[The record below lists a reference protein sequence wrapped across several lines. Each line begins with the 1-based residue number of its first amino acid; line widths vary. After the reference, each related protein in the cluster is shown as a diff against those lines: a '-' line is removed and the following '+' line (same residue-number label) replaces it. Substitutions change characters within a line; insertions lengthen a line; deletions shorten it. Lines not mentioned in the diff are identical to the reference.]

1 MENKLSTTYSSYLDT
16 NKSTLTHVCTHTHT
30 LYPYFWQRNPIVF
43 LNLCVSECVCRFGAC
58 PPHLI
63 AIRCKVNL
71 FHFLPFDMVLEL
83 CHRPFI
89 KNSFLFANSFFQ
101 CPPFFNDSLSLLPAL
116 FDIPTC
122 THNTF
127 MSFVFVHIQSITIQI
142 CMRDKKKT
150 ITTTTTKCDCYK
162 WGETVKN
169 LWPSSVFFY

>member
-1 MENKLSTTYSSYLDT
+1 MENKLSTIYSSYLDT
-16 NKSTLTHVCTHTHT
+16 NKSTLTHVCTHTHP

-89 KNSFLFANSFFQ
+89 KKFFPFCQFSFSMSTFFQ
-101 CPPFFNDSLSLLPAL
+101 WLSFTLARSVWHSNMH
-116 FDIPTC
+116 TQ
-122 THNTF
+122 
-127 MSFVFVHIQSITIQI
+127 HIYVIRFCSHSKHHHPN
-142 CMRDKKKT
+142 MHAR
-150 ITTTTTKCDCYK
+150 
-162 WGETVKN
+162 
-169 LWPSSVFFY
+169 